1 MDKMMFLYE
10 SLHSYQKDLI
20 DEEIEE
26 YIKKM
31 IITNRGFNYTESQ
44 FQSLINEIVIYGKQ
58 VNSFLGEAVN
68 CFNLKQL
75 VVKSR
80 AIKIA
85 YELEQSNLR
94 SKTKRALANKRE
106 EIVNQLQESYDI
118 SNDIISYK
126 YLFKDFYMNTEKIS
140 EPHMEDETVFVFF
153 GEH

>member
-44 FQSLINEIVIYGKQ
+44 FQFLINEIVIYGKR
-58 VNSFLGEAVN
+58 VNSFLGEAIN

-94 SKTKRALANKRE
+94 SKTKRGLENKGE
-106 EIVNQLQESYDI
+106 EIVNQLQESHDI

-126 YLFKDFYMNTEKIS
+126 CLFNDFYRNTEKIS
-140 EPHMEDETVFVFF
+140 DPHMKDETV
-153 GEH
+153 

>member
-1 MDKMMFLYE
+1 MFLYE

-58 VNSFLGEAVN
+58 INSFLGEAVN

-80 AIKIA
+80 SIKIA
-85 YELEQSNLR
+85 YELEQRNLKG
-94 SKTKRALANKRE
+94 KTKRGLAKKGE
-106 EIVNQLQESYDI
+106 EIVNQVQESYNI
-118 SNDIISYK
+118 SDDIISYK
-126 YLFKDFYMNTEKIS
+126 DLFNDFYMNTEKNFRTI
-140 EPHMEDETVFVFF
+140 H
-153 GEH
+153 GG

>member
-1 MDKMMFLYE
+1 MFLYE

-44 FQSLINEIVIYGKQ
+44 FQFLINEIVIYGKQ
-58 VNSFLGEAVN
+58 VNSFLGEAIN

-94 SKTKRALANKRE
+94 SKTKRSLENKGE
-106 EIVNQLQESYDI
+106 EIVNQLQESHYI
-118 SNDIISYK
+118 SNDIIYREG
-126 YLFKDFYMNTEKIS
+126 LFNDFYRNTEKIS
-140 EPHMEDETVFVFF
+140 DPLMEEETV
-153 GEH
+153 

>member
-1 MDKMMFLYE
+1 MFLYE

-31 IITNRGFNYTESQ
+31 IITNCGFNYTESQ

-58 VNSFLGEAVN
+58 VNNFLGEAVN
-68 CFNLKQL
+68 CFYFKQL

-106 EIVNQLQESYDI
+106 EIVNQLQESYNI

-126 YLFKDFYMNTEKIS
+126 YLFEDFYMNTEKIS
-140 EPHMEDETVFVFF
+140 EPHMEDETVYAFN